1 MSSLTG
7 ITRPLVL
14 GIETSCDETAAAVV
28 GHTSQV
34 LSNVVASQHELH
46 QEFGGVV
53 PEIASRAHLER
64 GLPVIRR
71 AISDAG
77 IALSDLDAVAVGHRP
92 GLIGSLLVGTSL
104 GKAFAWSLG
113 IPLIGVDHVH
123 AHMVAGM
130 LDATEP
136 EWPAVGLVVS
146 GGHTSLYAL
155 DSPLQRRRLGHTIDD
170 AVGEAFDKVG
180 AILGLPHPGGPE
192 VDRIATHGDPTTID
206 FPVAQL
212 GRESMNFSFS
222 GLKTSV
228 LYAAKGPPAQARKG
242 RMKPL
247 PEVPVL
253 DEQRR
258 SNIAAS
264 FQRAAIT
271 AIMKNLRKAID
282 VVKPKSILVGGG
294 VSANSALRSTLI
306 EEANS
311 RNIDLRLP
319 SADFCLDNAAMIA
332 ATGAIRYAAG
342 QRDDWTLAPAATSS
356 TSDSEH

>member
-1 MSSLTG
+1 
-7 ITRPLVL
+7 
-14 GIETSCDETAAAVV
+14 
-28 GHTSQV
+28 
-34 LSNVVASQHELH
+34 
-46 QEFGGVV
+46 
-53 PEIASRAHLER
+53 
-64 GLPVIRR
+64 
-71 AISDAG
+71 
-77 IALSDLDAVAVGHRP
+77 
-92 GLIGSLLVGTSL
+92 
-104 GKAFAWSLG
+104 
-113 IPLIGVDHVH
+113 
-123 AHMVAGM
+123 
-130 LDATEP
+130 
-136 EWPAVGLVVS
+136 
-146 GGHTSLYAL
+146 
-155 DSPLQRRRLGHTIDD
+155 
-170 AVGEAFDKVG
+170 
-180 AILGLPHPGGPE
+180 
-192 VDRIATHGDPTTID
+192 
-206 FPVAQL
+206 
-212 GRESMNFSFS
+212 MNFSFS

-282 VVKPKSILVGGG
+282 VVEPKSILVGGG